1 MHPPPSVQ
9 LALAKIRLATGAPH
23 SQERNRPERIE
34 LSEDKRRLEVSPSVA
49 HGFIDRARPQHLL
62 APEIVESII
71 AGRADQSL
79 VLEELERP
87 LPTHWDEQRDHLRG
101 PD

>member
-1 MHPPPSVQ
+1 MASSIVP
-9 LALAKIRLATGAPH
+9 A
-23 SQERNRPERIE
+23 
-34 LSEDKRRLEVSPSVA
+34 
-49 HGFIDRARPQHLL
+49 PQHLL
-62 APEIVESII
+62 APEIVESIM

-87 LPTHWDEQRDHLRG
+87 LLTHWDEQRDHVRG